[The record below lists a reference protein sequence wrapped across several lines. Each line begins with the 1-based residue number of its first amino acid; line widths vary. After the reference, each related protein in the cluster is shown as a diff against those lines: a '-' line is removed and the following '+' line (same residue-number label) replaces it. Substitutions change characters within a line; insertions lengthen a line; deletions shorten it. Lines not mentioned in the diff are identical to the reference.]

1 MPVTVTVSQI
11 REALYRANRTA
22 GNEPATATNGLLGRW
37 FHEALSYL
45 VSREPGGGL
54 LAVLAAGPAD
64 LESWKSVATKQVY
77 DKVVGPRLTRSC
89 ALLQQS
95 AGQVLVF
102 WQAVREAAE
111 WFAELAW
118 RAHASL
124 QQGRKG
130 GRQAGRQEVL
140 QPAWRQLAECFES
153 EVPLE
158 CELSDPAWSDTVRL
172 VGIADWVCRP
182 AGLDRWC
189 VVEFKTGCTSP
200 EADLGQACLYHLI
213 LGELSRSRGVE
224 LDGSGALALI
234 RFSPERQ
241 ELLLT
246 AEQLLSVRGHLMA
259 LIGSLAGVA
268 SGGSPGV
275 SPGGAVATAGAAG
288 KEGLQQQVGG
298 VSSAGRSGAV
308 VSRGV
313 AVRRSL
319 QSSTDSA
326 ELGRR
331 IVATFREYGVQ
342 VHLDDEVVVGP
353 SFIRF
358 MLIPGS
364 GTKVSA
370 IEQRSA
376 ELQIRLGLSAEPF
389 ISRDQG
395 RLVLDVQRPD
405 RQVITFDEVRGS
417 LPAGRLSDG
426 STLVPVGVDFSGELV
441 CADLSK
447 PEHCHLLV
455 AGTTGSGKSEW
466 LRMAIAGLMIR
477 NTPETLRLVVI
488 DPKRNAFHA
497 LRNSPFLLQPL
508 VFPDEQSA
516 GEVLERLC
524 DEMESRYAM
533 MNGADTIADVA
544 LQAGGRLPRIVC
556 VCDEYRDLIS
566 RGRGERR
573 QIESQICRLVKARA
587 AGIHLILATQEA
599 SRDTIRGPLDSN
611 IPARVGLKMGRHLES
626 RMLLGV
632 AGAEKLLGHGD
643 LLFRDVQAP
652 RRLQAPLLTE
662 SDRAEIFG
670 G

>member
-11 REALYRANRTA
+11 REALYRADRTA
-22 GNEPATATNGLLGRW
+22 GREPVIATTGLLGRW

-45 VSREPGGGL
+45 VSQEPGGGL
-54 LAVLAAGPAD
+54 LGVLAGGPAD
-64 LESWKSVATKQVY
+64 LESWKSLATARVY
-77 DKVVGPRLTRSC
+77 EEIVGPRLTRNC
-89 ALLQQS
+89 ALLQES

-102 WQAVREAAE
+102 WQAMREAAE

-118 RAHASL
+118 RAHAGL
-124 QQGRKG
+124 QRGQQG
-130 GRQAGRQEVL
+130 VL
-140 QPAWRQLAECFES
+140 LPAWQHLQECFAS

-158 CELSDPAWSDTVRL
+158 CELSDPLWSDTVRL

-182 AGLDRWC
+182 SGVDRWC
-189 VVEFKTGCTSP
+189 VVEFKTGRGSS
-200 EADLGQACLYHLI
+200 EADLAQVCLYHLI
-213 LGELSRSRGVE
+213 LQELSRSGE
-224 LDGSGALALI
+224 MAAGYSGALALI
-234 RFSPERQ
+234 RFSPHRT

-246 AEQLLSVRGHLMA
+246 ADQLSVVRVRLLA
-259 LIGSLAGVA
+259 LIGSLAGV
-268 SGGSPGV
+268 S
-275 SPGGAVATAGAAG
+275 
-288 KEGLQQQVGG
+288 
-298 VSSAGRSGAV
+298 SGAV
-308 VSRGV
+308 GEAHVVERRERASGADGAALAVQRVSAVPRG
-313 AVRRSL
+313 AAIRRNL
-319 QSSTDSA
+319 QSATDCA

-331 IVATFREYGVQ
+331 IVRTFCEYGVQ
-342 VHLDDEVVVGP
+342 VSLEDEVVVGP
-353 SFIRF
+353 TFLRF
-358 MLIPGS
+358 RVIPGV
-364 GTKVSA
+364 GTRVTA
-370 IEQRSA
+370 IEQRAA
-376 ELQIRLGLSAEPF
+376 ELQIRLGFSAEPF

-405 RQVITFDEVRGS
+405 RQTIFFDEIRGS
-417 LPAGRLSDG
+417 LADVPSGFG
-426 STLVPVGVDFSGELV
+426 STLVPVGVDFSGELI

-466 LRMAIAGLMIR
+466 LRMAIAGLLIR
-477 NTPETLRLVVI
+477 NTPETLRLLVI

-497 LRNSPFLLQPL
+497 LRSSPFLLQPL
-508 VFPDEQSA
+508 VFPDEQPA

-524 DEMESRYAM
+524 EEMESRYAM
-533 MNGADTIADVA
+533 MNGADTIADAA
-544 LQAGGRLPRIVC
+544 LQSGRRLPRIVC

-566 RGRGERR
+566 RGRKERM
-573 QIESQICRLVKARA
+573 QIESQICRLGAKARA

-632 AGAEKLLGHGD
+632 SGAEKLLGHGD
-643 LLFRDVQAP
+643 LLFRDIQPP

-662 SDRAEIFG
+662 SNRVEIFG

>member
-11 REALYRANRTA
+11 REALYRADRTA
-22 GNEPATATNGLLGRW
+22 GSEPAAATTGLLGRW

-45 VSREPGGGL
+45 VSREPRGGL
-54 LAVLAAGPAD
+54 LGVLAAGPAD
-64 LESWKSVATKQVY
+64 LESWKSLATARLY
-77 DKVVGPRLTRSC
+77 EDVVGPRLTRNC
-89 ALLQQS
+89 ALLQES
-95 AGQVLVF
+95 AGQVLMF
-102 WQAVREAAE
+102 WQAMREAAE

-118 RAHASL
+118 RSHAGL
-124 QQGRKG
+124 QRGR
-130 GRQAGRQEVL
+130 REVL
-140 QPAWRQLAECFES
+140 QPAWQQLSECFAS

-158 CELSDPAWSDTVRL
+158 CELSDPSWSDTVRL

-182 AGLDRWC
+182 TGVDRWC
-189 VVEFKTGCTSP
+189 VVEFKTGRGSP
-200 EADLGQACLYHLI
+200 EADLGQVCLYHLI
-213 LGELSRSRGVE
+213 LQELSRSGD
-224 LDGSGALALI
+224 LAAGYSGALALI
-234 RFSPERQ
+234 RFSPQRT

-246 AEQLLSVRGHLMA
+246 ADQLSVVRVRLLA
-259 LIGSLAGVA
+259 LIGHLAGV
-268 SGGSPGV
+268 SC
-275 SPGGAVATAGAAG
+275 GAVGEAADVAGP
-288 KEGLQQQVGG
+288 ERV
-298 VSSAGRSGAV
+298 SGAPV
-308 VSRGV
+308 A
-313 AVRRSL
+313 AVRRNL
-319 QSSTDSA
+319 QTETDCA

-331 IVATFREYGVQ
+331 IVGTFREYGVQ
-342 VHLDDEVVVGP
+342 VSLADEVVVGP
-353 SFIRF
+353 AFLRF
-358 MLIPGS
+358 TVIPGV
-364 GTKVSA
+364 GTRVTA
-370 IEQRSA
+370 IEQRAA
-376 ELQIRLGLSAEPF
+376 ELQIRLGFSAEPF

-405 RQVITFDEVRGS
+405 RQTIFFDEIRGS
-417 LPAGRLSDG
+417 LGAVRLGLG

-466 LRMAIAGLMIR
+466 LRMAIAGLLLR
-477 NTPETLRLVVI
+477 NTPETLRLLVI

-497 LRNSPFLLQPL
+497 LRSSPFLLQPL

-533 MNGADTIADVA
+533 MNGADTIADAA
-544 LQAGGRLPRIVC
+544 LQSGRRLPRIVC

-566 RGRGERR
+566 RGRRERM
-573 QIESQICRLVKARA
+573 QIESQICRLGAKARA

-599 SRDTIRGPLDSN
+599 SRDTIRGPLDAN

-632 AGAEKLLGHGD
+632 SGAEKLLGHGD
-643 LLFRDVQAP
+643 LLFRDIHPP

-662 SDRAEIFG
+662 SNRLEIFG

>member
-1 MPVTVTVSQI
+1 MAVTLTVSEI
-11 REALYRANRTA
+11 RDALHQADRATGA
-22 GNEPATATNGLLGRW
+22 ESALATTGLLGRW
-37 FHEALSYL
+37 FHEGLSFM
-45 VSREPGGGL
+45 VSRDAAAGL

-64 LESWKSVATKQVY
+64 LESWKSTTRARVY
-77 DKVVGPRLTRSC
+77 EQIVGPRLTRHG
-89 ALLQQS
+89 ALLQES
-95 AGQVLVF
+95 ASQVLVF
-102 WQAVREAAE
+102 WQALQAAAD

-118 RAHASL
+118 RVQSEW
-124 QQGRKG
+124 QR
-130 GRQAGRQEVL
+130 GRQGVGSVGRWGVE
-140 QPAWRQLAECFES
+140 QPVWRQLAECFDS

-158 CELSDPAWSDTVRL
+158 CELSDPGWSDAVRL

-182 AGLDRWC
+182 AGVDRWC
-189 VVEFKTGCTSP
+189 VVEFKTGVRSP

-213 LGELSRSRGVE
+213 LGELCRSRG
-224 LDGSGALALI
+224 LALGDSGALALI
-234 RFSPERQ
+234 RFTPERD

-246 AEQLLSVRGHLMA
+246 AEQLSAVRGHLLA
-259 LIGSLAGVA
+259 LIGRLAGVSA
-268 SGGSPGV
+268 GV
-275 SPGGAVATAGAAG
+275 SAGDSGAVAVAERAGTRPV
-288 KEGLQQQVGG
+288 LSGG
-298 VSSAGRSGAV
+298 PGAV
-308 VSRGV
+308 VLRGA
-313 AVRRSL
+313 AVRRNL
-319 QSSTDSA
+319 QSATDCA
-326 ELGRR
+326 ELGQR
-331 IVATFREYGVQ
+331 IVATFREYGVL
-342 VHLDDEVVVGP
+342 VKLDDEVVVGP
-353 SFIRF
+353 AFIRF
-358 MLIPGS
+358 TLIPGE
-364 GTKVSA
+364 GTRVTA
-370 IEQRSA
+370 IEQRAA
-376 ELQIRLGLSAEPF
+376 ELQIRLGLAAEPF

-417 LPAGRLSDG
+417 LARMPSSCG
-426 STLVPVGVDFSGELV
+426 STQVPIGVDFSGELV
-441 CADLSK
+441 CADLAK

-497 LRNSPFLLQPL
+497 LRSSAFLLQPL

-524 DEMESRYAM
+524 DEMEARYAM
-533 MNGADTIADVA
+533 MDGADTIADAA
-544 LQAGGRLPRIVC
+544 LRAGRHLPRIVC

-566 RGRGERR
+566 RGRKERL
-573 QIESQICRLVKARA
+573 QIESQICRLGAKARA

-599 SRDTIRGPLDSN
+599 SRDTIRGPLDAN
-611 IPARVGLKMGRHLES
+611 IPARVGLKMGRGLES

-643 LLFRDVQAP
+643 LLFRDIQSP

-662 SDRAEIFG
+662 ANRAEIFG